1 MNKSFLAAIILGCTL
16 SACSSKPSDLRPS
29 NKVSLDQVPPGS
41 RDTDIYNLD
50 GENPDA
56 TAEAHEA
63 HGAAG
68 HDKHNE
74 HGDATEMHDRKDV
87 MPNHDEHKSDIGG
100 KEPVPAAE
108 KTTDADKVENH

>member
-16 SACSSKPSDLRPS
+16 SACSSEPSDLRPGA
-29 NKVSLDQVPPGS
+29 KVSLDQVPPGS

-50 GENPDA
+50 GANPDA
-56 TAEAHEA
+56 TKEAHEA

-68 HDKHNE
+68 HGSQ

-87 MPNHDEHKSDIGG
+87 MPNHDEHKNDIGG
-100 KEPVPAAE
+100 EDAVPATD
-108 KTTDADKVENH
+108 KTTDASKVENHE